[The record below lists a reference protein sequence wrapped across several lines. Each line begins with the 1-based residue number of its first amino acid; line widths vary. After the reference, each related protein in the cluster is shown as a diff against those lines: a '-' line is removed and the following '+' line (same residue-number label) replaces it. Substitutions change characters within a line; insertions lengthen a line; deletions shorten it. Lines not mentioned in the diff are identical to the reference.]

1 MRIGCI
7 GQGFVGKSYADDF
20 EARGFDVVRYSLEEP
35 YVSNK
40 ELIQAC
46 DIVFIAVP
54 TPTTPAGSDISIIR
68 EALDLVGTGATA
80 VIKSTT
86 LPGTTRELAEQYSD
100 RFVLHSPEFLSKATA
115 RADVEKPKRNI
126 IGIPFETDAYRERA
140 EAVVAILPQAPYTLI
155 CASDESEFLK
165 YVNNTFFYTK
175 VVYMNILHDM
185 AEKLGITW
193 SRLRD
198 AIAAEPW
205 IGDMHIDPV
214 HKSGRGSGGACMI
227 KDFAAFAQLYRELCV
242 LDEEGLRLVDAL
254 EQKNLKL
261 LRDSGKDASHIRDV
275 YGDSI

>member
-20 EARGFDVVRYSLEEP
+20 EARGYDIVRYSLEEP

-40 ELIQAC
+40 QLIQTC

-54 TPTTPAGSDISIIR
+54 TPTTPEGSDISIIR
-68 EALDLVGTGATA
+68 EALSLIGEGATV

-86 LPGTTRELAEQYSD
+86 LPGTTRALADEYANL
-100 RFVLHSPEFLSKATA
+100 FVLHSPEFLSKATA
-115 RADVEKPKRNI
+115 RADVESPKRNI
-126 IGIPFETDAYRERA
+126 VGIPYDTEEYRERA
-140 EAVVAILPQAPYTLI
+140 ETVLSILPRAPFTRI
-155 CASDESEFLK
+155 CTSDESEFLK

-227 KDFAAFAQLYRELCV
+227 KDFAAFAQLYRELCA

-261 LRDSGKDASHIRDV
+261 LRDSGKDTSYIRDV
-275 YGDSI
+275 YGETI